1 MKLRTLSLM
10 LAAAALPALLGGCA
24 KAYSKDGQS
33 VTIKVDPAKAGGAE
47 KVRLQVLGPKIIRH
61 PDGRLCRRRKP
72 RGA

>member
-47 KVRLQVLGPKIIRH
+47 KVRLQG
-61 PDGRLCRRRKP
+61 
-72 RGA
+72 